1 MAKEVTA
8 MARRFLAGVLLVA
21 GGALIAVGVSPS
33 WATLP
38 ASGQNLNGFTMGS
51 TPIDAVVTF
60 AVGGVLMLIG
70 LVIVLRGGA
79 ISRALGFLAS
89 ILAIVWAA
97 EIGFLLSSFKHDIDN
112 LLPAVSLARD
122 LQVGY
127 FLIAGGA
134 LVAFLGGLIGVSI
147 RRKVTAKPEP
157 AAAPASRRE
166 AAVPLVGTA
175 ATPATGGAI
184 GNRSG
189 APPPVDSRIPAEAG
203 TRR

>member
-1 MAKEVTA
+1 

-38 ASGQNLNGFTMGS
+38 ASGQALNGFTMGS
-51 TPIDAVVTF
+51 TPIDAVVSF
-60 AVGGVLMLIG
+60 VVGGALMLIG

-97 EIGFLLSSFKHDIDN
+97 EIGFLLSSFKHDIDQ
-112 LLPAVSLARD
+112 LVPAVSLARN

-127 FLIAGGA
+127 YLVAGGA

-147 RRKVTAKPEP
+147 RRNASVRPEP
-157 AAAPASRRE
+157 VTMPAMRRE
-166 AAVPLVGTA
+166 TAVPLVGTA
-175 ATPATGGAI
+175 ATPGGGQAV
-184 GNRSG
+184 GDRPG
-189 APPPVDSRIPAEAG
+189 APPVGSGTTSSEVSSR
-203 TRR
+203 R

>member
-1 MAKEVTA
+1 

-21 GGALIAVGVSPS
+21 GGALIAVGVAPS

-97 EIGFLLSSFKHDIDN
+97 EIGFLLSSLKHDIDN
-112 LLPAVSLARD
+112 LLP
-122 LQVGY
+122 
-127 FLIAGGA
+127 A

-147 RRKVTAKPEP
+147 RRKVTPKPEP
-157 AAAPASRRE
+157 ATAPVPRRE

-189 APPPVDSRIPAEAG
+189 APPPVDSRTPADAG
-203 TRR
+203 SRR